1 MRIHTSQADGLC
13 VVKNFTQVEDFTP
26 APEVMERGLGL
37 NGTKVFIPKSFFEE
51 KLLPTNHETMLG
63 YV

>member
-13 VVKNFTQVEDFTP
+13 IVKSFNQVADFTP
-26 APEVMERGLGL
+26 ATEVIERGLGL

-51 KLLPTNHETMLG
+51 KLLPKNHETMLG